1 MKPFEIV
8 TNHSALK
15 WLQTC
20 KMPKGRQAKWIM
32 ELQQYTF
39 TIKHRPGKV
48 NSNADTLSRIP
59 EEEIY
64 CFMLE
69 RGYESDSENDAECSR
84 KRQKFTGNE
93 TAQYLVNSQENPV
106 GRFNTQELDL
116 TGSQYLRN
124 LGSAPGE

>member
-1 MKPFEIV
+1 
-8 TNHSALK
+8 
-15 WLQTC
+15 
-20 KMPKGRQAKWIM
+20 MPKGRQARWIM

-39 TIKHRPGKV
+39 TIKYRPGKV
-48 NSNADTLSRIP
+48 NSNANALSRIP

-84 KRQKFTGNE
+84 KKQKFQENE
-93 TAQYLVNSQENPV
+93 PAQYLVDSQGNPV

-116 TGSQYLRN
+116 TRSQ
-124 LGSAPGE
+124 